1 MNNRGQMEEITSRM
15 AALKIKNAPKI
26 IYINSPDGPYKVV
39 LYPKRVHVKTKA
51 ELSGWVRPPPR
62 DEVEDLVREWYA
74 AKGEPVP
81 KEDLDMCRAIREADA
96 AHSKAFEEATAAAQK
111 SAFEGAKPEFGTPEF
126 WAWTKKRRAAENA
139 EREAKGLP
147 PLSTTVKAKAT
158 KQTP

>member
-1 MNNRGQMEEITSRM
+1 MEEITSRM

-39 LYPKRVHVKTKA
+39 LYPKRIHVKTKA
-51 ELSGWVRPPPR
+51 ELSGWAGPPPR

-74 AKGEPVP
+74 ARGQPVP
-81 KEDLDMCRAIREADA
+81 KEDLDMCRVIRAADA
-96 AHSKAFEEATAAAQK
+96 AHSKAFEEAAAAAQK

-126 WAWTKKRRAAENA
+126 WAWNRKRRAAENA

-147 PLSTTVKAKAT
+147 PLLTTKAKAA